1 MLPCPAVPHCRQAP
15 SPRGLDL
22 HAQPARRGRPQAA
35 LTPRVKVW
43 LELGGH
49 YAFGL
54 GVCEILQAVDRTGSI
69 KHAAAALGKSYRH
82 VWARLKEAEQA
93 LGRPL
98 VESQVGGRGTRRSRL
113 SPEAGRLVAA
123 FLALRSRMAQAVEA
137 EFARHFG

>member
-1 MLPCPAVPHCRQAP
+1 LQ
-15 SPRGLDL
+15 
-22 HAQPARRGRPQAA
+22 AQPARRGRPQAA

-43 LELGGH
+43 LELGGR

-54 GVCEILQAVDRTGSI
+54 GVCEILQAVDRAGSI
-69 KHAAAALGKSYRH
+69 KHAAAAVGKSYRH

-98 VESQVGGRGTRRSRL
+98 VVTQVGGRGSRRSSL
-113 SPEAGRLVAA
+113 SPEARRLVAA
-123 FLALRSRMAQAVEA
+123 FLALRGCMAQAVVA